1 MVQSIWSMKCT
12 YCNGRCSKAG
22 KQANG
27 TQKYQCWVC
36 KKYQQGDYVKKAWL
50 PTTNTAVIAHVK
62 EGCGIW
68 NTARLLKIS
77 KTTVIARIKAIA
89 AKIIPPKIDRQGLE
103 FEVDELHTFIGKKS
117 VERYVCYAI
126 CRATRTVVDFVT
138 GPRTKH
144 NLGKLTSKLMA
155 LMPRRIHTDGLNVYP
170 TLIPAEV
177 HKAGKWGTLA
187 IERNN
192 LTLRINMKRLAR
204 RSICFS
210 RSVEM
215 LESCLRI
222 WFWG

>member
-1 MVQSIWSMKCT
+1 V
-12 YCNGRCSKAG
+12 
-22 KQANG
+22 
-27 TQKYQCWVC
+27 V
-36 KKYQQGDYVKKAWL
+36 
-50 PTTNTAVIAHVK
+50 AHVK

-68 NTARLLKIS
+68 NTARLLGIS

-89 AKIIPPKIDRQGLE
+89 AKIIPPKIQRQGLDY
-103 FEVDELHTFIGKKS
+103 EVDELHTFIGRKS
-117 VERYVCYAI
+117 VEHYICYAI

-138 GPRTKH
+138 GPRTKQ

-170 TLIPAEV
+170 TLVPPEI
-177 HKAGKWGTLA
+177 HKAGKWGTLR
-187 IERNN
+187 IERKN
-192 LTLRINMKRLAR
+192 LTLRVNLKRLAR

-215 LESCLRI
+215 LEASLRI